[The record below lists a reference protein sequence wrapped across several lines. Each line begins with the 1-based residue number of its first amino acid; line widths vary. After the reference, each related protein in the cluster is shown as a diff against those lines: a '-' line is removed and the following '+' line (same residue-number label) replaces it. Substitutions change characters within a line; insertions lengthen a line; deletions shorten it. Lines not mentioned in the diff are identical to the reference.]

1 MKQLQIK
8 KSETA
13 KNDLVGALLLY
24 KQFHSPA
31 CWRTVEVA
39 KREYHKLK
47 TKKDRLHSSKEQILM
62 RYLGLGWVEA
72 HHPWSSKG
80 RTFTADE
87 LFDHLIR
94 VVILL
99 EYEPDREIPIEP
111 PVDLPTV
118 PDAIIIGTRS
128 DARTILDEK
137 NSTKEYAIRQ
147 RAREEIKKQ
156 EELGIADQE
165 EYMQPVSWPVCQIS
179 RVDSEFRFVGS
190 TMMMKMEIARSSGG
204 AVAQ

>member
-1 MKQLQIK
+1 LQR
-8 KSETA
+8 E
-13 KNDLVGALLLY
+13 
-24 KQFHSPA
+24 
-31 CWRTVEVA
+31 
-39 KREYHKLK
+39 REYHKLK
-47 TKKDRLHSSKEQILM
+47 AKKDRLHRSKEQILM

-111 PVDLPTV
+111 PVDLPLV
-118 PDAIIIGTRS
+118 PNAIVIGTRS
-128 DARTILDEK
+128 DARTRLDEK
-137 NSTKEYAIRQ
+137 NRTKEYAIRQ

-165 EYMQPVSWPVCQIS
+165 EYMQPVSWHVSDIKSGFRVQICWKYY
-179 RVDSEFRFVGS
+179 DDEDGD
-190 TMMMKMEIARSSGG
+190 IARSSGC